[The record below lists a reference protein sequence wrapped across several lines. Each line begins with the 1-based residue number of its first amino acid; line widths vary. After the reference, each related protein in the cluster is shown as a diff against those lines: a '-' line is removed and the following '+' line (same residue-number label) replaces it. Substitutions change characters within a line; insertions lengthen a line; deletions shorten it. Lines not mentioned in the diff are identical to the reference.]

1 MIPGALTPFIVIIKS
16 HTDAHSLGPGR
27 VVSGADTV
35 VVAGRVSGVGANV
48 VAMASGKGVVLTL
61 LGAVVGD
68 LIATNFA
75 EVTGETSAGES
86 V

>member
-1 MIPGALTPFIVIIKS
+1 M
-16 HTDAHSLGPGR
+16 
-27 VVSGADTV
+27 

-48 VAMASGKGVVLTL
+48 VAVASGRGVVLTL